1 MPAEIPFSV
10 NRDDKRSLLI
20 QVTDGLK
27 EAIVSGFYKPGDT
40 LPSYRALA
48 PMLGVSRIVTEAALR
63 RLADEGVVESRPRI
77 GSVVRNR
84 AGLQWRGHVVFVC
97 PDLDVGYFQTLLAET
112 IRTRLNREGYLFTR
126 ASVEH
131 RGKGG
136 TYDFSPLDAALTRSV
151 DLVIVLYNRPGIFRH
166 LAKSGIPYAVVAGMD
181 RPPEGATGLTR
192 IDFDTA
198 VPAFAEA
205 CRKAGV
211 SKVVQYRLPEQM
223 CDAVPALREAGIAAS
238 SVMLKPDYAKG
249 KFFAIEEA
257 GMNAVEKAL
266 SAGRFDRAAVHFLS
280 SEYLVRGALLA
291 LSRAGMESPRDVRL
305 VAWANAGMGPSYFRE
320 LTRMEMD
327 PVQAGVA
334 VAEATLEFL
343 GKGAWPEDS
352 VIGPVWK
359 KGETMGKTAFDCD
372 RPQSNACRNSPIA
385 IDRNR

>member
-1 MPAEIPFSV
+1 MKNRDVPFSV
-10 NRDDKRSLLI
+10 NRNDKRSLLV

-63 RLADEGVVESRPRI
+63 RLADEGFVESRPRI

-84 AGLQWRGHVVFVC
+84 ASLQWRGHVVFVC
-97 PDLDVGYFQTLLAET
+97 PDLDVGYFQTLLSET
-112 IRTRLNREGYLFTR
+112 LRTRLNREGYLFTR

-131 RGKGG
+131 RGEGG
-136 TYDFSPLDAALTRSV
+136 TYDFSLLDAAFTRSV
-151 DLVIVLYNRPGIFRH
+151 NLVIVLYNRPGIFRH

-181 RPPEGATGLTR
+181 GPPQGATGFVR
-192 IDFDTA
+192 IDFNTA
-198 VPAFAEA
+198 VPDFAEA

-223 CDAVPALREAGIAAS
+223 CDAVPALRGAGITAT
-238 SVMLKPDYAKG
+238 SVSLKPNYAKG

-257 GMNAVEKAL
+257 GMSAVEKAL
-266 SAGRFDRAAVHFLS
+266 STGRFDRSAVHFFS

-291 LSRAGMESPRDVRL
+291 LSRAGLESPRDVRL
-305 VAWANAGMGPSYFRE
+305 VAWANVGMGPSYFRE

-327 PVQAGVA
+327 PVQAGATVA
-334 VAEATLEFL
+334 DAALAYLRTGRYPAGV
-343 GKGAWPEDS
+343 

-359 KGETMGKTAFDCD
+359 KGETM
-372 RPQSNACRNSPIA
+372 
-385 IDRNR
+385 